1 MKKLSE
7 RERMKINRQYERGGK
22 LRGSDTKKKKNVVE
36 SNIDKYLY
44 NKHIADFTSI
54 QMHKL

>member
-1 MKKLSE
+1 
-7 RERMKINRQYERGGK
+7 MKINSQYERGGK
-22 LRGSDTKKKKNVVE
+22 LGEVMPKKKKKKNVVE

-44 NKHIADFTSI
+44 NKHIADFTSL

>member
-1 MKKLSE
+1 
-7 RERMKINRQYERGGK
+7 MKINSQYERGGK
-22 LRGSDTKKKKNVVE
+22 LGEVMQKKKKKNVVE

-44 NKHIADFTSI
+44 NKHIADFTSL

>member
-1 MKKLSE
+1 M
-7 RERMKINRQYERGGK
+7 REEENWGEVIQ
-22 LRGSDTKKKKNVVE
+22 KKKKNVVE